1 MSSSG
6 LKTNASLQPSA
17 DAWRGRRYRQFLA
30 TQDASWVLR
39 QVRRVVDEKLKSYEA
54 ALENAR
60 RHGRGD
66 SRVSEFLRD
75 LPRMLRAV
83 EIAPD
88 RPALLG
94 LEGTAGRRWFEVFDG
109 LLPTGWTLPG
119 RRRRPPTDPVNA
131 LLSLGY
137 TLLHNRVRAACGAW
151 GLDPALGFFHEYRAG
166 RPSLA
171 CDLVEPFRVA
181 AVDRL
186 VLSMLA
192 RDRYNETDFIQDD
205 RDGSVKLVE
214 EAFKRWLMDLEV
226 QFHACDEDHPSLQVL
241 LVERV
246 RKLVD
251 DLPPWPGRFPGPAG
265 GPDSGDGNC
274 RTMARTASAMMVEM
288 YTTKREKPRE
298 FRSLGGPETAP
309 QWVHL
314 GLSRNVRQS
323 STLRRAHP
331 RPSSP
336 GTHKSQ
342 LISEHPGLAPSKRL
356 RRMVLWRALP
366 PRHRPH
372 QGL

>member
-1 MSSSG
+1 MG
-6 LKTNASLQPSA
+6 
-17 DAWRGRRYRQFLA
+17 
-30 TQDASWVLR
+30 
-39 QVRRVVDEKLKSYEA
+39 
-54 ALENAR
+54 
-60 RHGRGD
+60 
-66 SRVSEFLRD
+66 
-75 LPRMLRAV
+75 PR
-83 EIAPD
+83 
-88 RPALLG
+88 
-94 LEGTAGRRWFEVFDG
+94 
-109 LLPTGWTLPG
+109 
-119 RRRRPPTDPVNA
+119 
-131 LLSLGY
+131 S
-137 TLLHNRVRAACGAW
+137 
-151 GLDPALGFFHEYRAG
+151 ALGFFHEYRAG

-214 EAFKRWLMDLEV
+214 EAFKRWLMDLEA

-246 RKLVD
+246 ASWSTTFL
-251 DLPPWPGRFPGPAG
+251 PGPAVF
-265 GPDSGDGNC
+265 PAQRVAPTAVTAT

-298 FRSLGGPETAP
+298 FRSLGGSETAP

-342 LISEHPGLAPSKRL
+342 LISEHPGLCPFQTIATHGVMESTAARGIARIKGFETGRELHGEARL
-356 RRMVLWRALP
+356 PARAASPASRALKP
-366 PRHRPH
+366 
-372 QGL
+372 L